1 MGVLYDKLRELFKGE
16 MVENEPMSHHTSF
29 GIGGPAEIYCRPK
42 DEEDLSRISR
52 FAHSE
57 GIPTL
62 VLGNGTNLLVK
73 DDGVSGIVIHPT
85 IQTVVLDGDILTVG
99 SALSLRELLQ
109 FCVENSVSGLEFMAG
124 IPGSVGGAL
133 ATNAGAYGHW
143 FGEKILW
150 YRGVEADGEVVER
163 STDSGEFS
171 YRRWDRKSDMVIEA
185 VRTATESDRPEAVRS
200 RILEHLEKR
209 RKSQPIGE
217 KSAGSVFKNPAN
229 EHAGA
234 LLDRA
239 GLKGKRQGG
248 AEISSIH
255 ANFIV
260 NKGGASALD
269 VLALIELARSTVREG
284 FGIELELEIQVVG
297 RD

>member
-1 MGVLYDKLRELFKGE
+1 M
-16 MVENEPMSHHTSF
+16 ENEPMSHHTSF

-42 DEEDLSRISR
+42 DEEDLSRIAR
-52 FAHSE
+52 FAHTE
-57 GIPTL
+57 GIETL
-62 VLGNGTNLLVK
+62 TLGNGTNLLVR
-73 DDGVSGIVIHPT
+73 DGGISGIVIHPT
-85 IQTVVLDGDILTVG
+85 VQTVVLDSDSLTVG

-109 FCVENSVSGLEFMAG
+109 FCVENSLCGLEFMAG

-143 FGEKILW
+143 FGERILW
-150 YRGVEADGEVVER
+150 YRGVGEDGEVIER
-163 STDSGEFS
+163 SAELGEFS
-171 YRRWDRKSDMVIEA
+171 YRKWDRESEMVIEA
-185 VRTATESDRPEAVRS
+185 VRIATEPDRPEAVRS
-200 RILEHLEKR
+200 RILEHLDRR

-217 KSAGSVFKNPAN
+217 KSAGSVFKNPASD
-229 EHAGA
+229 HAGA

-239 GLKGKRQGG
+239 GLKGKREGG

-260 NKGGASALD
+260 NRAGASASD
-269 VLALIELARSTVREG
+269 VLKLIQLARDTVREG
-284 FGIELELEIQVVG
+284 YGVELELEIQVVG